1 MPIPMPLV
9 GVPRR
14 FAHNHFLPWPLHSA
28 VPPVPVP
35 SGWCCGSAGLR
46 CRALATRIGLGGPPQ
61 IAVNSAALLG
71 DPCMLSWGEV
81 VAKIGQLWKRNASR
95 DDRQK
100 TPTLRVPEACVVKPP
115 HGPVVLIG
123 TAPQTNNWPALR
135 PGPAADGTGQMRG
148 EAA

>member
-1 MPIPMPLV
+1 M
-9 GVPRR
+9 
-14 FAHNHFLPWPLHSA
+14 A
-28 VPPVPVP
+28 VPVP
-35 SGWCCGSAGLR
+35 PGWCGGSAGLR

-71 DPCMLSWGEV
+71 DPCML
-81 VAKIGQLWKRNASR
+81 KCSR
-95 DDRQK
+95 GGKWWPGLDSCGSATLRGTTGQK

-135 PGPAADGTGQMRG
+135 PGPAADGTGQMSG